1 MINNDLFLQDDINLI
16 DSNYFISL
24 NEVVIEI
31 QDDVLIIIEE
41 LINIK
46 YEMYLTNVIKIIN
59 DRENDELIINEH
71 FLANEEY

>member
-1 MINNDLFLQDDINLI
+1 
-16 DSNYFISL
+16 
-24 NEVVIEI
+24 
-31 QDDVLIIIEE
+31 VLIIIEE